1 MEKNLIFISPLSMKL
16 MIIKIPFSGHKNIL
30 SLHQKTIEITKD
42 EKLTTNGDC
51 IVGVSANISCV
62 DLPEKMK
69 KKIQNP
75 KTKISFSI
83 MANGK
88 KFKIQGNGSEK
99 LSLKHTKDIVLRKS
113 AFTCSRTVAINCDK
127 ASSDIPRD
135 FVKILQNPKIRGN
148 MSIEVS

>member
-135 FVKILQNPKIRGN
+135 FVKILQNPKTRGY